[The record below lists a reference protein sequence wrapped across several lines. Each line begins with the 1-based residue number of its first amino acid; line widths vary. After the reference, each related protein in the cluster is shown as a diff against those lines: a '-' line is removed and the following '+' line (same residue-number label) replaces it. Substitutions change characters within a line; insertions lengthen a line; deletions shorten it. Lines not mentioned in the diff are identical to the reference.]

1 MMVPVE
7 ISKAIV
13 IPKTID
19 TDDDDDK
26 IAFLCCIEDD
36 DEEDKIWDEQRIST
50 ENKFGGGLMENIG
63 GGGGNWEQLGHLLIV
78 FIYIKSFVLVLLKYR
93 NE

>member
-1 MMVPVE
+1 MKMMVPVE

-36 DEEDKIWDEQRIST
+36 DEEDKI
-50 ENKFGGGLMENIG
+50 
-63 GGGGNWEQLGHLLIV
+63 
-78 FIYIKSFVLVLLKYR
+78 
-93 NE
+93 